1 MNELEHDGPQ
11 PGHERIRGQAQAGK
25 ESMWALLGV
34 AVVVFGFLLRAN
46 PLLVVAAAALV
57 TGLAAG
63 FHPLAVIAAFGKA
76 YNESRYVS
84 LAFLVVPVIGL
95 LERYGLQERA
105 RMLIGRLRAAT
116 PGRLL
121 FAYLALRQAFSS
133 VGLTAIGG
141 HAQMVRPLIAP
152 MAVAAGERMAA
163 TGLDESD
170 RVRIRAFAASADN
183 VGAFFGED
191 MFVAV
196 SSILLIKGFLQQ
208 SGVIVQPLDLSLW
221 AIPTAL
227 LALAIHGARLLRLDR
242 RLRDR
247 SAAPPGGEPPP

>member
-1 MNELEHDGPQ
+1 MLVLSG
-11 PGHERIRGQAQAGK
+11 ILVVIAGF
-25 ESMWALLGV
+25 V
-34 AVVVFGFLLRAN
+34 IRAN
-46 PLLVVAAAALV
+46 PLFVVAGAAIV

-63 FHPLAVIAAFGKA
+63 LDPVEVVAAFGKA
-76 YNESRYVS
+76 FNENRYVS
-84 LAFLVVPVIGL
+84 LVFIVLPVIGL

-105 RMLIGRLRAAT
+105 RALIARLRTAS

-121 FAYLALRQAFSS
+121 FAYLALRQAFAS

-152 MAVAAGERMAA
+152 MAEAAGERVADPM
-163 TGLDESD
+163 DESE
-170 RVRIRAFAASADN
+170 RHRIRALAASADN

-191 MFVAV
+191 IFVAV

-208 SGVIVQPLDLSLW
+208 SGISVQPLELSLW

-227 LALAIHGARLLRLDR
+227 LALGIHGARLLLF
-242 RLRDR
+242 DR
-247 SAAPPGGEPPP
+247 SLHAKRRARTGGSIR

>member
-1 MNELEHDGPQ
+1 MLV
-11 PGHERIRGQAQAGK
+11 
-25 ESMWALLGV
+25 LLGI
-34 AVVVFGFLLRAN
+34 AVVVLGFAVRAN
-46 PLLVVAAAALV
+46 PLLVIATAALV

-63 FHPLAVIAAFGKA
+63 FEPLAVIAGFGKA
-76 YNESRYVS
+76 FNDSRYVS
-84 LAFLVVPVIGL
+84 LVFLVLPVIGL

-105 RMLIGRLRAAT
+105 RMLIARLSAAT

-121 FAYLALRQAFSS
+121 LAYLALRQGFAS

-152 MAVAAGERMAA
+152 MAEAAGERMAG
-163 TGLDESD
+163 GLDETA
-170 RVRIRAFAASADN
+170 RARIRAFAASADN

-191 MFVAV
+191 IFVAV

-227 LALAIHGARLLRLDR
+227 LALIIHGARLLLLDR
-242 RLRDR
+242 HIR
-247 SAAPPGGEPPP
+247 AARGNDPPQ

>member
-1 MNELEHDGPQ
+1 MLV
-11 PGHERIRGQAQAGK
+11 
-25 ESMWALLGV
+25 LLGV

-57 TGLAAG
+57 TGFAAG
-63 FHPLAVIAAFGKA
+63 FHPLTVIAAFGKA
-76 YNESRYVS
+76 FNESRYVS
-84 LAFLVVPVIGL
+84 LVFLVVPVIGL
-95 LERYGLQERA
+95 LERCGLQERA
-105 RMLIGRLRAAT
+105 RMLIARLRAAT

-121 FAYLALRQAFSS
+121 LAYLAFRQAFAS
-133 VGLTAIGG
+133 VGLTAVGG

-152 MAVAAGERMAA
+152 MAEAAGERIAA
-163 TGLDESD
+163 NSLDEND
-170 RVRIRAFAASADN
+170 RARIRAFAASADN

-191 MFVAV
+191 IFVAV

-227 LALAIHGARLLRLDR
+227 LALAIHGARLLLLDSRLKA
-242 RLRDR
+242 R
-247 SAAPPGGEPPP
+247 SAAPPKREPPQ